1 MPRNLVVVM
10 IIGLRV
16 RGIMMFRLGSMN
28 NSNNNSNVGVLLEH
42 MRTLTGIWPPEIEDA
57 LPEQKCSL

>member
-1 MPRNLVVVM
+1 MPRNAVVVM

-16 RGIMMFRLGSMN
+16 RGILH

-57 LPEQKCSL
+57 LPEQKCLL

>member
-1 MPRNLVVVM
+1 MPRNVAVVM

-28 NSNNNSNVGVLLEH
+28 NSNNSNVGVLLEH
-42 MRTLTGIWPPEIEDA
+42 MRTLTGIWPPEMEDA

>member
-1 MPRNLVVVM
+1 MPRNVVVVV

-28 NSNNNSNVGVLLEH
+28 NSNNSNVGVLLEH
-42 MRTLTGIWPPEIEDA
+42 MRTLTGIWPPEMEDA